1 MSTLGRSGLAGAQG
15 GLGFL
20 SRTGQWRT
28 VIRFHLIETY
38 LRLLAYAVERN
49 DTLEL
54 NANVVDFQNLGLQ
67 RRALYFRNREWTE
80 CRSGLGVARSVWGWR
95 QRLDGASLGVKT
107 ARACSADTCFNTSA
121 DDYFAL
127 EP

>member
-1 MSTLGRSGLAGAQG
+1 MENYVARVGAAESAQAVEQCGFPGTVWSYQAQNCSG
-15 GLGFL
+15 
-20 SRTGQWRT
+20 
-28 VIRFHLIETY
+28 IHIE
-38 LRLLAYAVERN
+38 AYAVERN

-67 RRALYFRNREWTE
+67 RRALYFRNREWTK